1 MALFSSQAR
10 PAAEVD
16 VQADAP
22 LLQLAGNSE
31 GAGSLSVRAQG
42 KLHHRNL
49 CLFHFLLS
57 QLAFLVGETLHST
70 PQEGLA
76 DLLFYL

>member
-1 MALFSSQAR
+1 MVFFRSQAG

-16 VQADAP
+16 LQVDSP
-22 LLQLAGNSE
+22 LLQLAGDSE
-31 GAGSLSVRAQG
+31 GAGRLSVRSQG
-42 KLHHRNL
+42 KLRHHNPPPL
-49 CLFHFLLS
+49 YFVLS
-57 QLAFLVGETLHST
+57 QLAFLVGETLHRT